1 VKLLLAEDLW
11 GPFLGLPPEWKFT
24 KGEWVADELA
34 QVRRAATRTL
44 KLGDDRESLEMK
56 VRFTK
61 AEASAER
68 LWRSRMNDL
77 LLAGLLP
84 TYMI

>member
-1 VKLLLAEDLW
+1 
-11 GPFLGLPPEWKFT
+11 LPPEWKFT
-24 KGEWVADELA
+24 KGEWVVDELA

-68 LWRSRMNDL
+68 LWRSRMNE
-77 LLAGLLP
+77 
-84 TYMI
+84 

>member
-1 VKLLLAEDLW
+1 M
-11 GPFLGLPPEWKFT
+11 
-24 KGEWVADELA
+24 ADHLS
-34 QVRRAATRTL
+34 QVRRAATRSL
-44 KLGDDRESLEMK
+44 KLGDDKESLEMK

-77 LLAGLLP
+77 LSQGLIP
-84 TYMI
+84 IYMFRKVNGTESEIRSDGSPNK